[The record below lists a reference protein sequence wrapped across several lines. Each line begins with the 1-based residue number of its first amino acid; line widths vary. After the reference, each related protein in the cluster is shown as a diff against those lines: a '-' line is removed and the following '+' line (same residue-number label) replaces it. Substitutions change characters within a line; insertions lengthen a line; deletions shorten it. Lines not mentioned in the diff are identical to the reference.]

1 MVSSLFRRIEGGL
14 GSGLYVCACA
24 GQCTP
29 RFDLPQ
35 MAARRGKDKP
45 DAPVPIIT
53 DGSLA
58 KENGPAAKIE
68 SRSGA
73 SERPGALATP
83 GQPIF
88 GRIAHLRN
96 SDKFYCGR
104 DDSGIWRRET
114 GYDQPR
120 RRVKGGEIIEL
131 PSKRHRRP
139 DRWAWRIS
147 WRSDRRNP
155 QGAGRSR
162 RHHRQPR
169 PALHQALR
177 RARRINQRI
186 LQEAESSRC

>member
-96 SDKFYCGR
+96 SAINFTVVGTTL
-104 DDSGIWRRET
+104 GF
-114 GYDQPR
+114 
-120 RRVKGGEIIEL
+120 GGE
-131 PSKRHRRP
+131 K
-139 DRWAWRIS
+139 
-147 WRSDRRNP
+147 
-155 QGAGRSR
+155 QGT
-162 RHHRQPR
+162 
-169 PALHQALR
+169 
-177 RARRINQRI
+177 IN
-186 LQEAESSRC
+186 LGEE